1 MTFQGHQGRVNDLVF
16 SPFEHN
22 LFLSCGSDQQIRIYS
37 LIYPFSPVH
46 IIPLDETSAS
56 CLAWSWSRPLVFAA
70 GCQNHKL
77 MIFDL
82 RSAKE
87 LSKATSTP
95 LELKASEKLIPFPLT
110 SVSYNV
116 RNYGLIA
123 TGDGFVDY
131 VLDYVQNKFADCS
144 PLANVYDLTENTI
157 CYQFLNPFNGIWTG
171 VGLYLILMLPIL
183 ILACALEPL
192 FRRYHKPAYTKERHI
207 EMTGTLTNCLH
218 KKSEN
223 KIHFLWQI

>member
-1 MTFQGHQGRVNDLVF
+1 MFQFLIFVDAEIDQHLEWHDPVKVTFQGHQGRVNDLAF

-37 LIYPFSPVH
+37 LIYPFSPIHV
-46 IIPLDETSAS
+46 IPLDETSAS
-56 CLAWSWSRPLVFAA
+56 SLAWSWSRPLVFAA

-87 LSKATSTP
+87 LSKAISTP

-116 RNYGLIA
+116 RNHGLIA
-123 TGDGFVDY
+123 TGDGFGRVH
-131 VLDYVQNKFADCS
+131 LWK
-144 PLANVYDLTENTI
+144 LTTGLI
-157 CYQFLNPFNGIWTG
+157 SKNPDETK
-171 VGLYLILMLPIL
+171 ILS
-183 ILACALEPL
+183 ALGNIQED
-192 FRRYHKPAYTKERHI
+192 
-207 EMTGTLTNCLH
+207 
-218 KKSEN
+218 
-223 KIHFLWQI
+223 

>member
-1 MTFQGHQGRVNDLVF
+1 MYWAGYLQFNYHGEVLDLSATIGKALELVNNAKASLTEPGDVQDL
-16 SPFEHN
+16 
-22 LFLSCGSDQQIRIYS
+22 
-37 LIYPFSPVH
+37 
-46 IIPLDETSAS
+46 
-56 CLAWSWSRPLVFAA
+56 
-70 GCQNHKL
+70 
-77 MIFDL
+77 IFD
-82 RSAKE
+82 E
-87 LSKATSTP
+87 VDTVINST
-95 LELKASEKLIPFPLT
+95 
-110 SVSYNV
+110 
-116 RNYGLIA
+116 IA
-123 TGDGFVDY
+123 TGDEFVDY

-207 EMTGTLTNCLH
+207 EMTGNLTNCLH

-223 KIHFLWQI
+223 KINFLWQI

>member
-1 MTFQGHQGRVNDLVF
+1 MIDFDEKYLHYKGYYDLSDTFNLALDLAQKAIEDLTEPGEVQTLIFDEVQKVF
-16 SPFEHN
+16 
-22 LFLSCGSDQQIRIYS
+22 DS
-37 LIYPFSPVH
+37 LI
-46 IIPLDETSAS
+46 T
-56 CLAWSWSRPLVFAA
+56 
-70 GCQNHKL
+70 
-77 MIFDL
+77 
-82 RSAKE
+82 
-87 LSKATSTP
+87 
-95 LELKASEKLIPFPLT
+95 
-110 SVSYNV
+110 
-116 RNYGLIA
+116 
-123 TGDGFVDY
+123 TGDGFVGY

-207 EMTGTLTNCLH
+207 EMTGILTNCLH